1 MDGGVEIERGQA
13 FKVTNIA
20 SGSGDNVH
28 VHVHV
33 HVHGSWC
40 QTPYHT
46 YLPKDAKLSE
56 SI

>member
-33 HVHGSWC
+33 HGSWC